1 VPSDVSTQR
10 EKYHVNLHR
19 LSVSWYLDMIT
30 ALKLFS
36 TVFAILHSC
45 LDRDIECTVVKKQ
58 HISLKFLEI
67 SFYQGKTR
75 TKYAHWVSCE
85 LCGVFTTRI

>member
-1 VPSDVSTQR
+1 MPSDVSTQR
-10 EKYHVNLHR
+10 EKYHVNHHR

-36 TVFAILHSC
+36 TVVAILHSC

-58 HISLKFLEI
+58 HISLKCPEI
-67 SFYQGKTR
+67 SFY
-75 TKYAHWVSCE
+75 
-85 LCGVFTTRI
+85 

>member
-1 VPSDVSTQR
+1 MPSDVPTQR